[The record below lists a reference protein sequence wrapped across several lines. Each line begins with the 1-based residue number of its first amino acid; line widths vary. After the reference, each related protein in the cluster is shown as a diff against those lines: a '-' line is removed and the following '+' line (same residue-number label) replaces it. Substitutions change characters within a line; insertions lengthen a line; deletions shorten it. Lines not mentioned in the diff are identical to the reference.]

1 MAKKSRTSRR
11 VTAGEIRETLSH
23 TLDRVEDKAE
33 RIIVNRRG
41 KDIAAL
47 VPVADLQLLQ
57 AIEDK
62 IDFDDARAALTE
74 SRRRGTK
81 SWREIK
87 LQLGL

>member
-1 MAKKSRTSRR
+1 MARKPKSSRR
-11 VTAGEIRETLSH
+11 ITAGEIRDSLSH
-23 TLDRVEDKAE
+23 TLNRVEDNAE

-41 KDIAAL
+41 KDVAAL

-62 IDFDDARAALTE
+62 MDIDDARAALLE
-74 SRRRGTK
+74 ARRKGTK